1 MNRGTNEHLLE
12 VSTLDELPPEHRP
25 MDKYTAVRLRIPHE
39 MRIRL
44 TPSWVRR
51 YTRKK
56 KRRDSK
62 KRVPRDP
69 RGNVLEG
76 LEDLELG
83 DEIWMH
89 LCPTEEELL
98 RHGVKPNKGLETDQS
113 DGLVEV
119 TGQEG
124 NSRSDHRGI
133 EERYMEQG

>member
-1 MNRGTNEHLLE
+1 MNRGTNEGLLE
-12 VSTLDELPPEHRP
+12 VSTLDELPSEHRP
-25 MDKYTAVRLRIPHE
+25 PDKYTAVRLRIPHE
-39 MRIRL
+39 LRIRL

-51 YTRKK
+51 YTRK
-56 KRRDSK
+56 K

-89 LCPTEEELL
+89 VAPTKQELL
-98 RHGVKPNKGLETDQS
+98 RHGVQPDKGLETDQS
-113 DGLVEV
+113 DGMVEV

-133 EERYMEQG
+133 EERYMERG

>member
-12 VSTLDELPPEHRP
+12 VSTLDELPSEHRP
-25 MDKYTAVRLRIPHE
+25 TDKYTAVRLRIPHE

-56 KRRDSK
+56 KRRDAK

-83 DEIWMH
+83 EEVWMH
-89 LCPTEEELL
+89 VAPTKVELL

-133 EERYMEQG
+133 EERYMERG